1 MPTLVITLNGKTV
14 ANLPIARQSTRIG
27 RRPGNDI
34 VLDSPSISG
43 DHAVLVY
50 DGGKLA
56 IEDLGST
63 NGTFVG
69 ESRITRRELGP
80 ADVVHL
86 GEYSLSIGADGPD
99 AGATAYEQTQGSA
112 QTAQQA
118 CLQFL
123 GGARDGEIVELR
135 KVVTTFGKP
144 GVCVVTCI
152 RRGNDYAVRFTDGP
166 AAAALNG
173 AVLTDS
179 PVRLSAGDILEVADI
194 RLQFLMRP
202 A

>member
-1 MPTLVITLNGKTV
+1 MV
-14 ANLPIARQSTRIG
+14 ANLPIAQQSTRIG

-50 DGGKLA
+50 AGGKLA

-69 ESRITRRELGP
+69 ETRITRRELDP

-86 GEYSLSIGADGPD
+86 GEYTLAIGPDGPE
-99 AGATAYEQTQGSA
+99 AGATAYEPTLGSNPV
-112 QTAQQA
+112 AQQG
-118 CLQFL
+118 CLQVL
-123 GGARDGEIVELR
+123 GGSRDGEIVELR
-135 KVVTTFGKP
+135 KVVTTLGKP

-152 RRGNDYAVRFTDGP
+152 RRRDEYAVRFTDGT
-166 AAAALNG
+166 AAATLNG
-173 AVLTDS
+173 AALTDS
-179 PVRLSAGDILEVADI
+179 SVRLSPGDILELADM
-194 RLQFLMRP
+194 RLQFLMR
-202 A
+202 AA